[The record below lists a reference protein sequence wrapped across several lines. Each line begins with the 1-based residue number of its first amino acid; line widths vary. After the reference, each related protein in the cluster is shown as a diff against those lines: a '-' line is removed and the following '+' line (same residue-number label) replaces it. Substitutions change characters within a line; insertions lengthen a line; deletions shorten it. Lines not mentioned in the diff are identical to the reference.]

1 MRIGALEH
9 EALSQCPAYFK
20 WPINMGVISPPGGKT
35 LGQMGHLGG
44 LVQLSYSWKLI

>member
-9 EALSQCPAYFK
+9 EALAQCPAYFK
-20 WPINMGVISPPGGKT
+20 WSINSGIYVFPRGKT
-35 LGQMGHLGG
+35 IGQMGNLGG